1 MLQGGNIN
9 TVVNSTYS
17 MSQMTETESIS
28 LSKLIFLENIPNYC
42 MRDTENTMNTTKAQ
56 VSLDVEEATYRKLS
70 LMAEELDLTIP
81 KLLERLLLELADS
94 N

>member
-1 MLQGGNIN
+1 
-9 TVVNSTYS
+9 
-17 MSQMTETESIS
+17 
-28 LSKLIFLENIPNYC
+28 

-70 LMAEELDLTIP
+70 LMAEEQDLTIP